1 MQVLLNKTTLI
12 PIDSVTAAIEALDHQ
27 DAGVR
32 YHGAWWLGK
41 HRSIEGVPRLVEC
54 LLDERDKTCTGGYP
68 LRRQAAR
75 SLGMI
80 KDAGCLPELLK
91 TLETDDVQ
99 LHEAT
104 LRALIEIK
112 SDQCSSSLKNYLD
125 RDIPNKPIEA
135 LIEAL
140 TEKKLWDVSEK
151 IQPFLDDKSER
162 IVGSAAAFFY
172 SYTGEITYL
181 NKVISLLAHQNRFIR
196 QSAAFDLA
204 RIGTIKAT
212 EPVLIAKIPNNVK
225 MFAVK
230 AILTKSLSQTYQTE
244 SFPETDLESIHCSL
258 FKALDSLARD
268 NFSGNLLIE
277 QDNQNQAAHPGNN
290 LSESDLLSD
299 AFENLRSPTLT
310 NRKVGI
316 KQLITGAVDFNID
329 LLDLYFSESDQDIT
343 MGLIKAMAELKNP
356 YYATALIDA
365 IGVEIGNHCQGN
377 IRRVAACALGDI
389 NWNAEISTQ
398 LVHAV
403 FNKLEWTLHSP
414 EDWGLRYSACLALEQ
429 ICSANSVALLIQA
442 KAKETD
448 PVLFARLE
456 KAIIKYK
463 SKDPINH
470 AENKTLPQA

>member
-1 MQVLLNKTTLI
+1 MI
-12 PIDSVTAAIEALDHQ
+12 PIDSVTAALEALDHQ

-41 HRSIEGVPRLVEC
+41 NRSVEGVPRLVEC

-80 KDAGCLPELLK
+80 KDSRCLPELLK

-112 SDQCSSSLKNYLD
+112 SDQCSSSLINYLD

-140 TEKKLWDVSEK
+140 TEQRLWDISEK
-151 IQPFLDDKSER
+151 IQPFLNDKSER
-162 IVGSAAAFFY
+162 IAGSAAAFFY
-172 SYTGEITYL
+172 SYTGEMTYL
-181 NKVISLLAHQNRFIR
+181 NKVISLLDHQNRFIR

-212 EPVLIAKIPNNVK
+212 DPILTARIPNNVK
-225 MFAVK
+225 MFAIK
-230 AILTKSLSQTYQTE
+230 AILNKSLSRSNQAD
-244 SFPETDLESIHCSL
+244 SIPDTDLASIHSSL
-258 FKALDSLARD
+258 FKSLDSLARD

-277 QDNQNQAAHPGNN
+277 QDNQIPETYPGDD
-290 LSESDLLSD
+290 STESDLLSD
-299 AFENLRSPTLT
+299 AFDNLRAPSLT
-310 NRKVGI
+310 SRKAGI
-316 KQLITGAVDFNID
+316 KQLVRGADHFKID

-356 YYATALIDA
+356 HYANALIDA

-389 NWNAEISTQ
+389 NWNAQISSQ
-398 LVHAV
+398 SLHAV

-414 EDWGLRYSACLALEQ
+414 EDWGLRYSACLALEG
-429 ICSANSVALLIQA
+429 IDNANSIELLNEA

-448 PVLFARLE
+448 PVLSARLD
-456 KAIIKYK
+456 KAILK
-463 SKDPINH
+463 SKNKTSIH
-470 AENKTLPQA
+470 HIENKKVL

>member
-1 MQVLLNKTTLI
+1 M
-12 PIDSVTAAIEALDHQ
+12 PIDSVTAALEALDHQ

-41 HRSIEGVPRLVEC
+41 NRSAEGVPRLVEC

-80 KDAGCLPELLK
+80 KDSRCLPELLK

-104 LRALIEIK
+104 LRALIQIK
-112 SDQCSSSLKNYLD
+112 SDQCSSSLINYLD

-140 TEKKLWDVSEK
+140 TEQRMWDVSEK
-151 IQPFLDDKSER
+151 IQPFLNDKSER
-162 IVGSAAAFFY
+162 IAGSAAAFFY
-172 SYTGEITYL
+172 SYTGEMTYL
-181 NKVISLLAHQNRFIR
+181 NKVISLLDHQNRFIR

-212 EPVLIAKIPNNVK
+212 DPILTAKIPNNVK
-225 MFAVK
+225 MFAIK
-230 AILTKSLSQTYQTE
+230 AILNKSLSRSNQAD
-244 SFPETDLESIHCSL
+244 SIPDTDLASIHSSL

-277 QDNQNQAAHPGNN
+277 QDNQIPETYPGDG
-290 LSESDLLSD
+290 STESDLLSN
-299 AFENLRSPTLT
+299 AFDNLRSPSLT
-310 NRKVGI
+310 SRKSGI
-316 KQLITGAVDFNID
+316 KQLVRGANHFKID

-356 YYATALIDA
+356 HYANALIDA

-377 IRRVAACALGDI
+377 IRRVAACAL
-389 NWNAEISTQ
+389 S
-398 LVHAV
+398 
-403 FNKLEWTLHSP
+403 
-414 EDWGLRYSACLALEQ
+414 
-429 ICSANSVALLIQA
+429 LIH
-442 KAKETD
+442 
-448 PVLFARLE
+448 
-456 KAIIKYK
+456 I
-463 SKDPINH
+463 
-470 AENKTLPQA
+470 

>member
-1 MQVLLNKTTLI
+1 MF
-12 PIDSVTAAIEALDHQ
+12 PINSPESALEALDHE

-41 HRSIEGVPRLVEC
+41 HRAVEAVPKLVEC
-54 LLDERDKTCTGGYP
+54 LNDEREITTAGGYP

-80 KDAGCLPELLK
+80 KDSGCLPELLK

-112 SDQCSSSLKNYLD
+112 SDQCSSSLISYLD

-140 TEKKLWDVSEK
+140 TEHRLWDISEK
-151 IQPFLDDKSER
+151 IQPFLNDKSER
-162 IVGSAAAFFY
+162 IAGSAAAFFY
-172 SYTGEITYL
+172 SYTGEIIYL
-181 NKVISLLAHQNRFIR
+181 DKVISLLDHQNRFIR

-212 EPVLIAKIPNNVK
+212 DPILTARIPNNVK
-225 MFAVK
+225 MFAIK
-230 AILTKSLSQTYQTE
+230 AILNKSLSRSNQAD
-244 SFPETDLESIHCSL
+244 SISDNDLASIHSSL
-258 FKALDSLARD
+258 FNSLDSLARD

-277 QDNQNQAAHPGNN
+277 QDNQFPETHLVDDLTEN
-290 LSESDLLSD
+290 DLLSD
-299 AFENLRSPTLT
+299 AFNNLRSPSLT
-310 NRKVGI
+310 SRKAGV
-316 KQLITGAVDFNID
+316 KQLVRGADHFKID
-329 LLDLYFSESDQDIT
+329 LLDMYYSESDQDIT

-356 YYATALIDA
+356 HYANALTDA

-389 NWNAEISTQ
+389 NWNAKISSQ
-398 LVHAV
+398 SLHAV

-414 EDWGLRYSACLALEQ
+414 EDWGLRYSACLALEG
-429 ICSANSVALLIQA
+429 IGNANSIELLSEAI
-442 KAKETD
+442 AKETD
-448 PVLFARLE
+448 PVLSARLD
-456 KAIIKYK
+456 KAILKLKNKTSIYH
-463 SKDPINH
+463 I
-470 AENKTLPQA
+470 ENK

>member
-1 MQVLLNKTTLI
+1 MISINSPESAL
-12 PIDSVTAAIEALDHQ
+12 EALDHE

-41 HRSIEGVPRLVEC
+41 HRAVEAVPKLVEC
-54 LLDERDKTCTGGYP
+54 LNDEREITTAGGYP

-80 KDAGCLPELLK
+80 KDSRCLPELLK

-112 SDQCSSSLKNYLD
+112 SDQCSSSLIRYLD

-140 TEKKLWDVSEK
+140 TEQKLWDISEK
-151 IQPFLDDKSER
+151 IQPFLNDKSER
-162 IVGSAAAFFY
+162 IACSAAAFFY
-172 SYTGEITYL
+172 SYTGEMTYL
-181 NKVISLLAHQNRFIR
+181 NKVISLLDHQNRFIR

-212 EPVLIAKIPNNVK
+212 DPILTAKIPNNVK

-230 AILTKSLSQTYQTE
+230 AILTKSLSPSNQAD
-244 SFPETDLESIHCSL
+244 SIPDNDLASIHSSL

-277 QDNQNQAAHPGNN
+277 EDNQIPETDPGDD
-290 LSESDLLSD
+290 STESDLLSD
-299 AFENLRSPTLT
+299 AFENLKSPSLT
-310 NRKVGI
+310 NRKTGI
-316 KQLITGAVDFNID
+316 KQLISGADHFKIN

-356 YYATALIDA
+356 HYAKALIDA

-389 NWNAEISTQ
+389 NWNAAISSDS
-398 LVHAV
+398 LDAV

-414 EDWGLRYSACLALEQ
+414 EDWGLRYSACLALEG
-429 ICSANSVALLIQA
+429 IGNANSIELLSEA
-442 KAKETD
+442 KAKEID
-448 PVLFARLE
+448 PVLSERLE
-456 KAIIKYK
+456 KAILKLKNKTFIHH
-463 SKDPINH
+463 I
-470 AENKTLPQA
+470 ENKKFL